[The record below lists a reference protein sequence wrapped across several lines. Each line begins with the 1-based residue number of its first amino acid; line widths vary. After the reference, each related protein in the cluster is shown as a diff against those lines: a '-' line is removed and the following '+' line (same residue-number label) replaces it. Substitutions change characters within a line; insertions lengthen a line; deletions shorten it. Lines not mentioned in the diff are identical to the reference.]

1 MNKILLLIKNCFIKQ
16 NIIKPP
22 LFYTEE
28 FVIKLL
34 MQFAVES
41 HK

>member
-28 FVIKLL
+28 FVIEVLR
-34 MQFAVES
+34 QFTVEF
-41 HK
+41 HE